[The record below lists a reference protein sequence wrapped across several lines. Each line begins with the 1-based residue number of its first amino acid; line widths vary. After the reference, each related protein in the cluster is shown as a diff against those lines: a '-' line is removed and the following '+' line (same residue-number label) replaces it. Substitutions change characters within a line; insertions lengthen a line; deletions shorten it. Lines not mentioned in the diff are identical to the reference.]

1 MLFAL
6 GSDFKIF
13 AHVSVTAYKSAPG
26 LKLSPPACF
35 LASAGKDLISHL
47 TSSGVGDSSPSSVN
61 EVWGASQPHSGT
73 LSPTQLVSWLPDDY
87 LCPYWYENSPVRIY
101 PACALGSLPN
111 NFRRV
116 ATPKSISCLWLFCF
130 IEWGEG
136 SSHLPLFVSGLPLSS
151 FKEICVQREF
161 WFRF

>member
-47 TSSGVGDSSPSSVN
+47 TSSGIGDSSPSSVN
-61 EVWGASQPHSGT
+61 EIWGASQPHSGR

-101 PACALGSLPN
+101 PACALGS
-111 NFRRV
+111 
-116 ATPKSISCLWLFCF
+116 I
-130 IEWGEG
+130 
-136 SSHLPLFVSGLPLSS
+136 VSLITSEESQL
-151 FKEICVQREF
+151 
-161 WFRF
+161 